1 MMSTT
6 PTRLFDRA
14 LIEARRR
21 RARRI
26 GPATFLLDR
35 VAEDFADR
43 LATVLRRF
51 ERAVDLGTPTPAV
64 RDALAGNGAIGTMI
78 AVARAFDGPT
88 VSPRVVADTMP
99 LRVVADD
106 EALPFADGSLD
117 LVVSAF
123 ALQTVDDLPGA
134 LIQIRRALKPD
145 GLLLAALLGGDTLTE
160 LRESFAVAES
170 ELTGGVS
177 PRVAPFADLR
187 DMGALLQRAGFALP
201 VTDIDRVVVRYSSP
215 LALMADLRRMGATN
229 PLVERRR
236 VPLRRD
242 VLARLLEVYAERF
255 GDPDGKVRASF
266 DIVWLSGWAP
276 HESQQQPLRPG
287 SAKARLADAL
297 GTREISAGEKPE
309 RQLTALLAH
318 VLQRRDDL
326 AVERVLDALADRAQ
340 RAEDGERDQRRHQ
353 PVFDRGGAALVGS
366 ERGEDAREGRRGERW
381 LIGGFH
387 AVSGF
392 HTSAVRCGISGMS
405 ASGIGYS
412 RSRFGRTQASCCPSL
427 GITVPSQRRHT

>member
-1 MMSTT
+1 VSISQVSIMSA

-14 LIEARRR
+14 LIEMRRR

-43 LATVLRRF
+43 LAAVLRRF

-64 RDALAGNGAIGTMI
+64 RDALAGNGATGSMI
-78 AVARAFDGPT
+78 AVAPAFDA
-88 VSPRVVADTMP
+88 ADPAADPEP
-99 LRVVADD
+99 LRVVADP
-106 EALPFADGSLD
+106 EALPFAAGSLD

-170 ELTGGVS
+170 EVTGGVS

-187 DMGALLQRAGFALP
+187 DMGALMQRAGFALP
-201 VTDIDRVVVRYSSP
+201 VTDVDRVVVRYSSP

-236 VPLRRD
+236 APLRRS
-242 VLARLLEVYAERF
+242 VLARVLEVYAERF
-255 GDPDGKVRASF
+255 SDSDGKVRASF

-297 GTREISAGEKPE
+297 GTQEISAGEKP
-309 RQLTALLAH
+309 
-318 VLQRRDDL
+318 
-326 AVERVLDALADRAQ
+326 
-340 RAEDGERDQRRHQ
+340 DGQ
-353 PVFDRGGAALVGS
+353 
-366 ERGEDAREGRRGERW
+366 
-381 LIGGFH
+381 
-387 AVSGF
+387 
-392 HTSAVRCGISGMS
+392 
-405 ASGIGYS
+405 
-412 RSRFGRTQASCCPSL
+412 
-427 GITVPSQRRHT
+427 